1 MPKKSQLEVVSQGS
15 QQHNT
20 SKKTEIKQ
28 FSSGEQIQNQPI
40 KINKETH
47 TTDAKRIHQE
57 VNQSVI
63 WTKLHPLLL
72 HLQHRK
78 HSLFT
83 CIENTRLC
91 KIPYTKVDNILNST
105 SCPREMANICLEVL
119 INSLISYFKKQNL
132 LVSKP
137 QVLHLSALVLHKQYQ
152 LETEYLACSYK
163 WGKSWKPRYSF
174 TSERLHLLLVSSF

>member
-47 TTDAKRIHQE
+47 ATDVKRIHQE

-105 SCPREMANICLEVL
+105 SCPLGNG
-119 INSLISYFKKQNL
+119 K
-132 LVSKP
+132 
-137 QVLHLSALVLHKQYQ
+137 HLSLSVNKFINILFQETKF
-152 LETEYLACSYK
+152 TEYKTASTPFICFGSAQTISIGNRILGMLIQVGEK
-163 WGKSWKPRYSF
+163 LKTTVF
-174 TSERLHLLLVSSF
+174 FH